1 MENIEKSRQPY
12 PSVEAVYILTPCED
26 SCRRLVDDLARPEGP
41 MYAAAHIHF
50 IQGKTRTTWKDALTH
65 FNNSHGTA
73 SL

>member
-50 IQGKTRTTWKDALTH
+50 IQGKTRQ
-65 FNNSHGTA
+65 HGRMH
-73 SL
+73 